1 MSGLMGMSATKS
13 RELMAGEL
21 PWRIARVPVFF
32 VSLRQMVAEL
42 GLRSLRD
49 KVPTTYLLMEPRAG
63 LGAQKS
69 TSVFVCVTCTALASL
84 WGHAKQVHNLGD
96 RISPYPSTL
105 HGESFVGQ
113 GRWFWKLGFAE
124 ASREALDGR
133 RNLEEEGEGE
143 GRRPLYSWAGP
154 MALLRVNTSLS
165 SQAWLSRDK
174 PHLLSSSPLF
184 RYPGNRKQTGRA
196 EGGPVWSGLVGK
208 ALNPIPAFFPC
219 LSLPLPLWQLFRA
232 WQARGHPGG

>member
-1 MSGLMGMSATKS
+1 
-13 RELMAGEL
+13 
-21 PWRIARVPVFF
+21 
-32 VSLRQMVAEL
+32 MVAEL

-49 KVPTTYLLMEPRAG
+49 KAPTTYLLMEPRAG
-63 LGAQKS
+63 LGAQKAQS

-96 RISPYPSTL
+96 GIAPYPSTL
-105 HGESFVGQ
+105 HGEPYVGQ
-113 GRWFWKLGFAE
+113 VRWFWKRVFAE
-124 ASREALDGR
+124 ASGEALDGR
-133 RNLEEEGEGE
+133 RNLEGEGK

-165 SQAWLSRDK
+165 SQAWLSGDK

-208 ALNPIPAFFPC
+208 ALNSIPAFFRCPT
-219 LSLPLPLWQLFRA
+219 LPLPLWA
-232 WQARGHPGG
+232 VV